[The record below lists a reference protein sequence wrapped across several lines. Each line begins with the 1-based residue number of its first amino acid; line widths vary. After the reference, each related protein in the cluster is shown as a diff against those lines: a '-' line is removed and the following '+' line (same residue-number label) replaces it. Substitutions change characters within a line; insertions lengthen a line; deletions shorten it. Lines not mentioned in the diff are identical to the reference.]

1 MPLIETPV
9 YLSIERIL
17 LATDFSLPSEKAADY
32 ARALARRFKST
43 VEVAH
48 CFNPSVVISPEDA
61 TLGYTAQMKEQ
72 LASEAAERVRDEFTS
87 SGINAI
93 AVTHEGHS
101 PARDL
106 LEIAQKDK
114 VDLIVAGT
122 ASHSGLGRLIL
133 GSTAEGL
140 IRNAPCPMLT
150 IGPNAAPAPEDKPLF
165 FERIIYA
172 TDFSPHAAKAAV
184 FALSFAQDS
193 GARLLLCYVQNVTR
207 DKPQANQVIDEAFK
221 KALKRLVP
229 ETSYDWCNPE
239 FVVEHGE
246 AANAILALAERVNA
260 DLIVLGARKA
270 SFWLTHFER
279 GVTSNLLAQARC
291 PVMTVC

>member
-9 YLSIERIL
+9 SLSIEQIL
-17 LATDFSLPSEKAADY
+17 LATDFTLSSEKAAAY
-32 ARALARRFKST
+32 ARLLARRFNST
-43 VEVAH
+43 VEISH
-48 CFNPSVVISPEDA
+48 IFNPSVVISPEDA

-72 LASEAAERVRDEFTS
+72 LATEALERVRDEFTS
-87 SGINAI
+87 SGVNAI
-93 AVTHEGHS
+93 AVAHEGHS
-101 PARDL
+101 PTHDL
-106 LEIAQKDK
+106 LKIAKKDR

-122 ASHSGLGRLIL
+122 ASHTGLGRLLL

-140 IRNAPCPMLT
+140 IRNAPCPVLT
-150 IGPNAAPAPEDKPLF
+150 VGPHAAPIPEDKPLF

-172 TDFSPHAAKAAV
+172 TDFSPEAAKAAV

-193 GARLLLCYVQNVTR
+193 GARLLLCYVHEGTMKLV
-207 DKPQANQVIDEAFK
+207 DGAFK
-221 KALKRLVP
+221 DALRRLVP
-229 ETSYDWCNPE
+229 ETSFDWCNPE
-239 FVVEHGE
+239 FIVKHGE
-246 AANAILALAERVNA
+246 AATAILGLAERVQA

-291 PVMTVC
+291 PVMTIC